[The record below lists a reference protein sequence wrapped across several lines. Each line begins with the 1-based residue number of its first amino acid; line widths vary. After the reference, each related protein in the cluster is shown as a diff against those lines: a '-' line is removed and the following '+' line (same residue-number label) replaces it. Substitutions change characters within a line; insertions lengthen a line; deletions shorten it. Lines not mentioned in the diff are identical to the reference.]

1 MVNYKTFL
9 ILPIFK
15 NNKFSQ
21 NDIFNQKNF
30 ISRSSET
37 RSLVSA
43 LDASIV
49 FEKIINISIP
59 KSSLL
64 INNNVA
70 NEIKNNFDLSLVDL
84 IIFDCSLSPIQQ
96 RNLERILQKKIID
109 RTQLIIE
116 IFGLRAKTKEGKL
129 QVELANLSFEKTRL
143 VRSWTHLERQRGGLS
158 KIGGPGESQIELD
171 KRMINSKIKQLKKSL
186 TKVTQTREVQRKL
199 RKNVSSLI
207 FSLVGYTNSGKST
220 IFNSLTSSDILVKDM
235 VFATL
240 DTKMGSIK
248 ISNNK
253 KIIISD
259 TVGFISALPTELID
273 SFKSS
278 LEELFIADYLL
289 LVHDL
294 SNPNIENQAKLVF
307 DTLISIGFT
316 EEELEKKIIN
326 VFNKCDLNS
335 DLSNIKIKYKKNL
348 IKTSALTPKGMK
360 DLKNYIENLA
370 EKKFTKVLFHIPID
384 SHKISSWLYKNSY
397 VFNETYCD
405 IDFVGNKVKAKISND
420 KLNSF
425 KSHFPEIK
433 LYTIQ

>member
-1 MVNYKTFL
+1 MVKYNTFL

-30 ISRSSET
+30 ISRSCET
-37 RSLVSA
+37 RSLVQA

-59 KSSLL
+59 KQSLL
-64 INNNVA
+64 ISNTVA
-70 NEIKNNFDLSLVDL
+70 NEIKNNFDLSFVDL

-158 KIGGPGESQIELD
+158 KVGGPGESQIELD

-186 TKVTQTREVQRKL
+186 LKVKLTRDVQRKL
-199 RKNVSSLI
+199 RKNISSLI

-220 IFNSLTSSDILVKDM
+220 IFNNLTSSNILVKDM

-248 ISNNK
+248 MSGNK
-253 KIIISD
+253 KVIISD

-278 LEELFIADYLL
+278 LEELFSSDYLL
-289 LVHDL
+289 LVHDI
-294 SNPNIENQAKLVF
+294 SNANLENQAKLVF

-335 DLSNIKIKYKKNL
+335 DLSNLKIKFKKNS
-348 IKTSALTPKGMK
+348 IKTSALTSEGIQ

-370 EKKFTKVLFHIPID
+370 EKKFTKVLFHIPIE
-384 SHKISSWLYKNSY
+384 SSGIHSWLYKNSHVY
-397 VFNETYCD
+397 NETYCD
-405 IDFVGNKVKAKISND
+405 IDFVGNKVKAKISHD
-420 KLNSF
+420 KLNLF
-425 KSHFPEIK
+425 KSNFPEIE
-433 LYTIQ
+433 LYTI

>member
-1 MVNYKTFL
+1 MIKYNTFL

-15 NNKFSQ
+15 NYKFSQ
-21 NDIFNQKNF
+21 NDIFNYKNF
-30 ISRSSET
+30 IPRSSET
-37 RSLVSA
+37 RSLVQA
-43 LDASIV
+43 LDASII
-49 FEKIINISIP
+49 FEKIININIP

-64 INNNVA
+64 INKTVA
-70 NEIKNNFDLSLVDL
+70 NEIIYNFDLCLVDL

-96 RNLERILQKKIID
+96 RNLERIFQKKIID

-158 KIGGPGESQIELD
+158 KVGGPGESQIELD

-186 TKVTQTREVQRKL
+186 AKVTRTREVQRKL

-220 IFNSLTSSDILVKDM
+220 IFNSLTASDTLVKDM

-248 ISNNK
+248 K
-253 KIIISD
+253 PDYTKIIISD
-259 TVGFISALPTELID
+259 TIGFISALPTELID
-273 SFKSS
+273 SFKST
-278 LEELFIADYLL
+278 LEELFSSDYLL

-307 DTLISIGFT
+307 DTLISIGFS
-316 EEELEKKIIN
+316 EEELENKIIN
-326 VFNKCDLNS
+326 IFNKCDLYS
-335 DLSNIKIKYKKNL
+335 DLSNIKIKFKKNQV
-348 IKTSALTPKGMK
+348 KTSALKYKGIQ
-360 DLKNYIENLA
+360 DLRNYIENLA
-370 EKKFTKVLFHIPID
+370 EKKFTRVLFHIPID
-384 SHKISSWLYKNSY
+384 SYKISSWLYKNSHVY
-397 VFNETYCD
+397 NETYCD

-425 KSHFPEIK
+425 KSYFPEIK
-433 LYTIQ
+433 LHTI

>member
-43 LDASIV
+43 LNASIV
-49 FEKIINISIP
+49 FEKIINLTVP

-143 VRSWTHLERQRGGLS
+143 VRSWTHLERQRGALS

-171 KRMINSKIKQLKKSL
+171 KRMINLKIKQLKKSL
-186 TKVTQTREVQRKL
+186 TKVQQTR
-199 RKNVSSLI
+199 
-207 FSLVGYTNSGKST
+207 
-220 IFNSLTSSDILVKDM
+220 
-235 VFATL
+235 
-240 DTKMGSIK
+240 
-248 ISNNK
+248 
-253 KIIISD
+253 
-259 TVGFISALPTELID
+259 
-273 SFKSS
+273 
-278 LEELFIADYLL
+278 
-289 LVHDL
+289 
-294 SNPNIENQAKLVF
+294 
-307 DTLISIGFT
+307 
-316 EEELEKKIIN
+316 
-326 VFNKCDLNS
+326 
-335 DLSNIKIKYKKNL
+335 
-348 IKTSALTPKGMK
+348 
-360 DLKNYIENLA
+360 
-370 EKKFTKVLFHIPID
+370 
-384 SHKISSWLYKNSY
+384 
-397 VFNETYCD
+397 
-405 IDFVGNKVKAKISND
+405 
-420 KLNSF
+420 
-425 KSHFPEIK
+425 
-433 LYTIQ
+433 

>member
-9 ILPIFK
+9 IFPIFK

-43 LDASIV
+43 LNASIV

-84 IIFDCSLSPIQQ
+84 IIFDCSLSPVQQ
-96 RNLERILQKKIID
+96 RNLERFLQKKVID

-171 KRMINSKIKQLKKSL
+171 KRMINSKIKRLKKSL

-220 IFNSLTSSDILVKDM
+220 IFNSLTSSNILVKDM

-248 ISNNK
+248 MSDNK

-278 LEELFIADYLL
+278 LEELFASDYLL

-316 EEELEKKIIN
+316 EEELDKKIIN
-326 VFNKCDLNS
+326 IFNKCDLNS

-348 IKTSALTPKGMK
+348 VKTSALTSKGMK

-370 EKKFTKVLFHIPID
+370 EKTFTKVLFHIPIN
-384 SHKISSWLYKNSY
+384 SYKISSWLYKNSY
-397 VFNETYCD
+397 VYNETFCD

-425 KSHFPEIK
+425 KSHFPEID
-433 LYTIQ
+433 LYTI